1 MKYMK
6 RKGEGVRK
14 ERREGDRDEGRAG
27 KRGSLALG
35 SDV

>member
-6 RKGEGVRK
+6 RKAEGVRK
-14 ERREGDRDEGRAG
+14 ERREVERDEGRAG
-27 KRGSLALG
+27 QRGGLALG